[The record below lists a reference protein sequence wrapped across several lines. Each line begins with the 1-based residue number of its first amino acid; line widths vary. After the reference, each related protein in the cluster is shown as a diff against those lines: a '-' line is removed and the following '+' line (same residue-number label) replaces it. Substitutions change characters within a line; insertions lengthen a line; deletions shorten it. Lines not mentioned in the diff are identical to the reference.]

1 MDQLKKFSILIIFFS
16 HLPKNVREELRNR
29 FEGNLIFKHVKNIE
43 EEREILSSDEVDKI
57 IFFGKN
63 FRTETIILIQEL
75 LNNSSKKLGYLKYL
89 NSDLV
94 WFKEEE
100 ATKELIKEF
109 IERSK
114 IFIRVKTK
122 HNELRLESTFNK
134 LLNKDDELAFFFVK
148 QYAKPVIEFIM
159 NNRFIDVEID
169 DNIKLKFKDNMN
181 NNIYINIIKS
191 MSLKKFLKT
200 YKNNNKK
207 DDSNSFKPLYN
218 FLIDILLKLHIDTNT
233 TKDMLKQ
240 MIVYKILSDYS
251 TDEICKLYGSDILY
265 LNNAGSSECN
275 FEKLIFAIEFF
286 INELSSIS

>member
-1 MDQLKKFSILIIFFS
+1 MRYRQRKKKITTSINKYIELSKRNPKSSFEAILRPLLEKGLIYYAD
-16 HLPKNVREELRNR
+16 NLRHKK
-29 FEGNLIFKHVKNIE
+29 EVKATLYYLLRAIE
-43 EEREILSSDEVDKI
+43 AYSDNTKVKM
-57 IFFGKN
+57 
-63 FRTETIILIQEL
+63 FR
-75 LNNSSKKLGYLKYL
+75 NY
-89 NSDLV
+89 
-94 WFKEEE
+94 E

-240 MIVYKILSDYS
+240 MIIYKILSDYS